1 VGGFGTDPGPVCAA
15 PWGSA
20 GILPIPWMYIRM
32 MGWNGLVDATKVA
45 ILSANWIAHRLG
57 GHFPVLYRGAKGLV
71 AHECILDLRPL
82 AAKTG
87 VGAEDVAKRLMDY
100 GFHAPTL
107 SFPVAG
113 TLMIEPTE
121 SEPFAELERFC
132 DAMLAIHA
140 EIQAVADGKA
150 DKLDNP
156 VKNAPHT
163 AAEICADSWKHAYG
177 REQAAFPLPYV
188 RARKFWPGVARVDNT
203 WGDRNLICTCPTVEE
218 MASSS

>member
-1 VGGFGTDPGPVCAA
+1 
-15 PWGSA
+15 
-20 GILPIPWMYIRM
+20 M
-32 MGWNGLVDATKVA
+32 
-45 ILSANWIAHRLG
+45 
-57 GHFPVLYRGAKGLV
+57 
-71 AHECILDLRPL
+71 
-82 AAKTG
+82 
-87 VGAEDVAKRLMDY
+87 
-100 GFHAPTL
+100 

-121 SEPFAELERFC
+121 SEPLAELERFC

-163 AAEICADSWKHAYG
+163 AAEICADTWQHAYG

-218 MASSS
+218 MAASSS